1 MRGGFGPE
9 WEIRMVRENLALAIA
24 CWTAVQKGQITPA
37 QLPAGREALV
47 SSAGQVV
54 EVFNPLPP
62 MSRVELARCSSN
74 QVRCAFAFSAMQS
87 HRTLEAVCPGAPLTQ
102 PGDVSHPLLPGRH
115 DGMGRRSQR
124 DDGLNAARAC
134 LYLLDRTFRRG
145 MLVPVWACPPEYRQR
160 FVVGPVSFVLDATE
174 LDGKPV
180 SWDDFGG
187 LEKYLKLLDFCA
199 AAVEGRKRDPD
210 FLPDFAEEAP
220 SGHSNGA
227 GTVEAGKQPTT
238 AGRTPSKRAAGSVG
252 NGLPNGGMGRRS
264 QTDAKQGGSGADSA
278 KEAEAGRWRDADEAE
293 AGRQRDTDEIVR
305 GFVDDRCIVGP
316 GTRII
321 ARGLYDE
328 FLDWC
333 METEREP
340 LSQRAFGMRL
350 TGMGFRR
357 KRRGR
362 GRHWWEGLGLKDSG
376 G

>member
-1 MRGGFGPE
+1 MKGGFGPE

-37 QLPAGREALV
+37 QLPTGREVLV
-47 SSAGQVV
+47 SSAGQAA

-62 MSRVELARCSSN
+62 MNRVELARCSSN
-74 QVRCAFAFSAMQS
+74 QVRCAFAFSAMQA
-87 HRTLEAVCPGAPLTQ
+87 HRTLEAVCTGDPLIQ
-102 PGDVSHPLLPGRH
+102 W
-115 DGMGRRSQR
+115 
-124 DDGLNAARAC
+124 DDSLSPARVC

-145 MLVPVWACPPEYRQR
+145 MLVPVWSCPPEYRQR
-160 FVVGPVSFVLDATE
+160 FAVNPASFVLDATG

-199 AAVEGRKRDPD
+199 AAVEGRDRAPD
-210 FLPDFAEEAP
+210 SLPDSPGETLPADRTVAEAVKACEP
-220 SGHSNGA
+220 
-227 GTVEAGKQPTT
+227 PT
-238 AGRTPSKRAAGSVG
+238 ADVDP
-252 NGLPNGGMGRRS
+252 
-264 QTDAKQGGSGADSA
+264 GGSDADST
-278 KEAEAGRWRDADEAE
+278 EEM
-293 AGRQRDTDEIVR
+293 VR
-305 GFVDDRCIVGP
+305 RFVDDRCVVGP

-333 METEREP
+333 LETGLEP
-340 LSQRAFGMRL
+340 LSQRAFGMLL

-362 GRHWWEGLGLKDSG
+362 GRHWWEGLGLTGSG

>member
-47 SSAGQVV
+47 GSAGQVV

-74 QVRCAFAFSAMQS
+74 QVRCAFAFSAMQA

-115 DGMGRRSQR
+115 DGMGRRPQR
-124 DDGLNAARAC
+124 DDGLSAARAC

-174 LDGKPV
+174 LDCKPV

-199 AAVEGRKRDPD
+199 AAVEGRERDPD
-210 FLPDFAEEAP
+210 FLPDYPEDAAP
-220 SGHSNGA
+220 IDRA
-227 GTVEAGKQPTT
+227 VAAAVDAGKPMTSEGRTLSQR
-238 AGRTPSKRAAGSVG
+238 AGRR
-252 NGLPNGGMGRRS
+252 NGMGRRS
-264 QTDAKQGGSGADSA
+264 QTDAEQGGSGADSA
-278 KEAEAGRWRDADEAE
+278 KEAEAGRWRDADEM
-293 AGRQRDTDEIVR
+293 VR
-305 GFVDDRCIVGP
+305 GFVDDRCVVGP

>member
-24 CWTAVQKGQITPA
+24 CWTAVQKGQITPE
-37 QLPAGREALV
+37 QLPTGREALV
-47 SSAGQVV
+47 SSAGQVA

-74 QVRCAFAFSAMQS
+74 QVRCAFAFSAMQV
-87 HRTLEAVCPGAPLTQ
+87 HRTLEAVCPGDPLT
-102 PGDVSHPLLPGRH
+102 
-115 DGMGRRSQR
+115 QR
-124 DDGLNAARAC
+124 DDGLGPARAC

-160 FVVGPVSFVLDATE
+160 FLVSPASFVLDATG

-187 LEKYLKLLDFCA
+187 LEKYLNLLDFCA
-199 AAVEGRKRDPD
+199 AAVEGRDPD
-210 FLPDFAEEAP
+210 SLPDCSEDMSP
-220 SGHSNGA
+220 IGR
-227 GTVEAGKQPTT
+227 TVAATAEAGKPPT
-238 AGRTPSKRAAGSVG
+238 AEVE
-252 NGLPNGGMGRRS
+252 
-264 QTDAKQGGSGADSA
+264 QGGIGADSA
-278 KEAEAGRWRDADEAE
+278 EE
-293 AGRQRDTDEIVR
+293 VVC
-305 GFVDDRCIVGP
+305 GFVDDRCVVGT

-333 METEREP
+333 IETQREP

>member
-1 MRGGFGPE
+1 
-9 WEIRMVRENLALAIA
+9 MVRENLALAIA

-47 SSAGQVV
+47 GSAGQVAG
-54 EVFNPLPP
+54 VFNPLPP
-62 MSRVELARCSSN
+62 MSRAELARRSSN

-87 HRTLEAVCPGAPLTQ
+87 HRTLEAVFSGDPLT
-102 PGDVSHPLLPGRH
+102 
-115 DGMGRRSQR
+115 QR

-134 LYLLDRTFRRG
+134 LYLLDLTFRRG
-145 MLVPVWACPPEYRQR
+145 MLVPVWECPPEYRQR
-160 FVVGPVSFVLDATE
+160 FSVSHAYFVLDATN

-187 LEKYLKLLDFCA
+187 LEKYLRLLDFCA
-199 AAVEGRKRDPD
+199 AAVEGRDRLPD
-210 FLPDFAEEAP
+210 SPSDFAEEAF
-220 SGHSNGA
+220 SGHGNGA
-227 GTVEAGKQPTT
+227 GTVETGKPPTT
-238 AGRTPSKRAAGSVG
+238 EGRTLSQRAAGSVG
-252 NGLPNGGMGRRS
+252 NGLPNDGIGLRS
-264 QTDAKQGGSGADSA
+264 QTDAEQGGTGADS
-278 KEAEAGRWRDADEAE
+278 ADEAE
-293 AGRQRDTDEIVR
+293 AGRRRDADEMVR
-305 GFVDDRCIVGP
+305 GFVDDRCVVGP

-362 GRHWWEGLGLKDSG
+362 GRHWWEGLGLKDG
-376 G
+376 GG

>member
-37 QLPAGREALV
+37 QLPAGREAPV
-47 SSAGQVV
+47 SSAGQVA

-62 MSRVELARCSSN
+62 MNQVELARCSSN
-74 QVRCAFAFSAMQS
+74 QVRCAFAFSAMQV
-87 HRTLEAVCPGAPLTQ
+87 HRTLESVCPGDPLIQ
-102 PGDVSHPLLPGRH
+102 PGDESHTPRKLHFSGRH
-115 DGMGRRSQR
+115 DGMGQCSQP
-124 DDGLNAARAC
+124 DDGLSAARAC

-145 MLVPVWACPPEYRQR
+145 MLVPVWTCPPEYRQR
-160 FVVGPVSFVLDATE
+160 FVVTPASFVLDATG

-199 AAVEGRKRDPD
+199 AAVEGRERDPD
-210 FLPDFAEEAP
+210 SLPDRPEDTSPIDLAVA
-220 SGHSNGA
+220 A
-227 GTVEAGKQPTT
+227 AVEAGKPPT
-238 AGRTPSKRAAGSVG
+238 AGVE
-252 NGLPNGGMGRRS
+252 
-264 QTDAKQGGSGADSA
+264 QGGIGADSA
-278 KEAEAGRWRDADEAE
+278 EEM
-293 AGRQRDTDEIVR
+293 VR
-305 GFVDDRCIVGP
+305 GFVDARCVVGP

-333 METEREP
+333 LETEREP

-350 TGMGFRR
+350 TGIGFRR